1 MSTGQEFVIGEG
13 CLHIPL
19 IFSAYLLWKEV
30 YPGFPSWGS
39 GVPCY
44 LEQRDFGLPRQGSA
58 PSCSLQALDEF
69 FFFFFSPMF
78 SLNTEQV
85 I

>member
-13 CLHIPL
+13 YLHVPL
-19 IFSAYLLWKEV
+19 IFSAYLLYKAV

-44 LEQRDFGLPRQGSA
+44 LEQHDFGLQR
-58 PSCSLQALDEF
+58 ALLLLALCKPWMSS
-69 FFFFFSPMF
+69 FFFFSGL
-78 SLNTEQV
+78 SLNTEH
-85 I
+85 II